1 MERFLDLARDLRSK
15 GMDLNDVLTEL
26 RDSGA
31 TIIESVKV
39 VREIEQV
46 NLGQAKLIVDQS
58 ATWRDAYASNV
69 ALRDEVVRAIDGADD

>member
-1 MERFLDLARDLRSK
+1 VVTIPWGRARSQPNRQQSLP
-15 GMDLNDVLTEL
+15 TEL

-31 TIIESVKV
+31 TIIESLKV

-58 ATWRDAYASNV
+58 ATWRDAYAANR
-69 ALRDEVVRAIDGADD
+69 ALRDEIVRAIDSADD